1 MKRLLLSVAIAG
13 PLLIGSSCNSDELQR
28 LQAQNDSL
36 RSVATTGGVK
46 IDEYFAAFNS
56 IQENLNKIKEKE
68 KIISVKAGSGKELDE
83 TSADQINNDILSIYE
98 LMQKNKQTI
107 NDLNNKL
114 QKNGLKNKEM
124 AKTIQLLTEQINS
137 KDSEISDLKDQL
149 AKLNLDVQQLESQMA
164 VIDSTLREEQRL
176 SDEKSEIISSQ
187 DEALNTVYYVVGSK
201 KELMNH
207 NIVAKDGVFKGL
219 KIGPGMDKDYFTKVD
234 LRSCNSINLNVKKA
248 QILSN
253 HPSGSYKLVQK
264 GKTVEKIEITDP
276 LKFWENSKI
285 LVVVTD

>member
-1 MKRLLLSVAIAG
+1 MKRLELTAAILGSLLTFQ
-13 PLLIGSSCNSDELQR
+13 SCNTEELQR

-68 KIISVKAGSGKELDE
+68 QIISTRTQTGQEFDE
-83 TSADQINNDILSIYE
+83 TSAERINDDILSIYE

-137 KDSEISDLKDQL
+137 KDQEITTLKSELE
-149 AKLNLDVQQLESQMA
+149 KLNFNVAQLESQMA
-164 VIDSTLREEQRL
+164 EIDSTLKEEQRM
-176 SDEKSEIISSQ
+176 SEEKSEIISAQ
-187 DEALNTVYYVVGSK
+187 DEALNTVYYVVGTK

-207 NIVAKDGVFKGL
+207 NVVAKDGLFKPL
-219 KIGPGMDKDYFTKVD
+219 KIDGNMDKDYFTKTD
-234 LRSCNSINLNVKKA
+234 LRTCNSIPLNVKSAK
-248 QILSN
+248 ILSS
-253 HPSGSYKLVQK
+253 HPSGSYKLIQN
-264 GKTVEKIEITDP
+264 GKVTDKLEITDP
-276 LKFWENSKI
+276 VKFWENSKV
-285 LVVVTD
+285 LVIVAE